1 MSAEAAVPETRVP
14 PSPSATA
21 EVLVFSGLKRNVA
34 AAVGLIAGG
43 GLAFT
48 MNLTNTFFAE
58 AIAWVFLAWGVFL
71 LYTNLLE
78 MFEQFILREDAL
90 VIRNPYRLWAR
101 TKVWEWAKIKRMDIW
116 VRRFDPTYENVYLQ
130 VYYNAGETWDP
141 GTLRREDTR
150 FRAELAEQIIKRAG
164 LKPEKGN
171 PEDLAALPAV
181 QPARYKWS

>member
-1 MSAEAAVPETRVP
+1 MSAEVTVPETSIP
-14 PSPSATA
+14 PSPPAAA
-21 EVLVFSGLKRNVA
+21 EVIVFSGFKRNAA

-48 MNLTNTFFAE
+48 MNLTDTFFAE

-71 LYTNLLE
+71 LYTNALE

-101 TKVWEWAKIKRMDIW
+101 TKVWEWAKIQRMDIW

-150 FRAELAEQIIKRAG
+150 FRKELAEQIIERAG

-171 PEDLAALPAV
+171 PEDLADLPAV